1 MVQTAGSARQH
12 DGRVTQSEGMLIEH
26 DVPLTMSDGTTL
38 RANVFR
44 PIGEGQ
50 HPVLM
55 SYGPYGKDLSFQDA
69 YPRQFDA
76 MVKAHPEILVGT
88 SGKHQVWEL
97 ADPER
102 WVPFGYALVRVDARG
117 SGRSPGFVDSFASQ
131 ETRDFYECIEWAG
144 TQPWSNGKV
153 GLSGI
158 SYYAINQWAVA
169 ALQPPHLAAIC
180 PWEGMADW
188 YRDANYHGGIPSSF
202 FPRLYGVQI
211 ETVQHGLGTRGQ
223 RNAQS
228 GMLVSGDV
236 DLSEDE
242 LKANRADVAEEL
254 RQHPFFDS
262 YWQDRS
268 APLSHVEVPVLS
280 AGNWGGQA
288 LHLRGNI
295 EGYLQSASKQ
305 KWLEVHGE
313 AHWTLY
319 YSDYGVDLQ
328 KRFFD
333 YFLKGEG
340 DWPNEQPPVSL
351 NIRHADGTF
360 ELRGEDEWPIART
373 DWTRYYV
380 DVAGEALSLEP
391 VAESSSISY
400 EPFGPGVTLMTAPFT
415 EATEITGP
423 IAAKL
428 FMSSSS
434 EDVDLFLVL
443 NLYDPDGLEVLF
455 EGATEPKHPLSQG
468 WLRASHREIDP
479 ARTLP
484 YRPAHPHAKAVPL
497 VPGETY
503 ELDVEIWPT
512 CVVVPVGYRIGL
524 SVLGHDYDHGR
535 EGLPTAYGV
544 EMRGSGVNVHDDPVA
559 RSADVYGQPV
569 TLHSGGDH
577 ESYLLLPV
585 IPPA

>member
-1 MVQTAGSARQH
+1 MQ
-12 DGRVTQSEGMLIEH
+12 IEY
-26 DVPLTMSDGTTL
+26 DVPIPMSDGTIL

-44 PIGEGQ
+44 PIGDGEF
-50 HPVLM
+50 PVLM
-55 SYGPYGKDLSFQDA
+55 SYGPYGKDLPFQDA

-76 MVKAHPEILVGT
+76 MVKAHPEIAVGT
-88 SGKHQVWEL
+88 TGKHQVWEL

-102 WVPFGYALVRVDARG
+102 WVPLGYALVRVDARG
-117 SGRSPGFVDSFASQ
+117 SGRSPGFIDSFASQ
-131 ETRDFYECIEWAG
+131 ETRDFYECIEWGG

-180 PWEGMADW
+180 PWEGMVDW

-223 RNAQS
+223 KNERL
-228 GMLVSGDV
+228 GVLVSGDV
-236 DLSEDE
+236 DLGEDE
-242 LKANRADVAEEL
+242 LGARRADVAQEL
-254 RQHPFFDS
+254 RQHPFIDS
-262 YWQDRS
+262 YWRDRS
-268 APLSHVEVPVLS
+268 ADLSKVHVPVLS

-295 EGYLQSASKQ
+295 AGFVESASEQ

-328 KRFFD
+328 RRFFD
-333 YFLKGEG
+333 YFLKDEG
-340 DWPNEQPPVSL
+340 DWSHEQPPVSL
-351 NIRHADGTF
+351 NIRHPDETF
-360 ELRGEDEWPIART
+360 ELRAEQEWPIART
-373 DWTRYYV
+373 DWTTYYL
-380 DVAGEALSLEP
+380 DAADNALSLDPRPQPSE
-391 VAESSSISY
+391 ITY
-400 EPFGPGVTLMTAPFT
+400 EPFGPGVTLLTPAFE

-423 IAAKL
+423 VAAKL
-428 FMSSSS
+428 FVSS
-434 EDVDLFLVL
+434 ESEDTDLFLVL
-443 NLYDPDGLEVLF
+443 HLIDPDGAEVLF
-455 EGATEPKHPLSQG
+455 EGATEPRHPLSQG
-468 WLRASHREIDP
+468 WLRASHRALDS
-479 ARTLP
+479 ARSLP
-484 YRPAHPHAKAVPL
+484 YQPVHPHDAAVPL

-512 CVVVPVGYRIGL
+512 CIVVPPGCRIAL
-524 SVLGHDYDHGR
+524 SVLGRDFDHGR

-559 RSADVYGQPV
+559 RSADVYNRPV
-569 TLHSGGDH
+569 TLRSGGAH
-577 ESYLLLPV
+577 PSYLLLPV
-585 IPPA
+585 VPPA